1 MKIKRRKCM
10 KKLISSFI
18 STLLTLICVGAV
30 LVIGYVMLSS
40 SSVYKWQNTEAVE
53 VAEFGSPHKFY
64 YRELSNIEKHA
75 YNEIISQI
83 YELPESIEIPDI
95 NAEQLDRIFSA
106 LLYDNPDL
114 FFVGRKCTL
123 SSEMLKTY
131 CSVEYIMTKE
141 EYLVRKEELMQKA
154 ESVISS
160 LSDPDD
166 EWQTELEIHDHIV
179 DNCEY
184 KLSEPKLVYSS
195 SYGALVNGYAACE
208 GYSKAA
214 KLLFDMAGIESSVVS
229 GVSTNFDGEEGAHMW
244 NAVKIDG
251 DFYYLDCTW
260 DDPVNDDKENIKL
273 YSYFNINDEMIS
285 VTHSEFSYDFGC
297 TATAAN
303 YHVKT
308 GRYFEE
314 YSRSDEKALA
324 GLIAED
330 VDNGVWEIQIRFGSR
345 NAYDKAVRD
354 LLDNERVYSVLSR
367 ADNMTDKRIS
377 YKTISY
383 YKNPE
388 QHMLTLV
395 PERG

>member
-1 MKIKRRKCM
+1 M
-10 KKLISSFI
+10 KKFLSAIIS
-18 STLLTLICVGAV
+18 AV
-30 LVIGYVMLSS
+30 LTTVCAASVFVIGYVMLTSS
-40 SSVYKWQNTEAVE
+40 SAYQWENTAAAEVE
-53 VAEFGSPHKFY
+53 DFGSPHKFY
-64 YRELSNIEKHA
+64 YRELDNIEKHA
-75 YNEIISQI
+75 YNEIITHI
-83 YELPESIEIPDI
+83 YDMPESIEIPDI
-95 NAEQLDRIFSA
+95 DTKQLDRIFSA

-123 SSEMLKTY
+123 SSEFLKTV
-131 CSVEYIMTKE
+131 CSVEYILTKE
-141 EYLVRKEELMQKA
+141 EYLSQKEELMQVA
-154 ESVISS
+154 EGVISS
-160 LSDPDD
+160 LSVPDD
-166 EWQTELEIHDHIV
+166 EWQTELEIHDYIV
-179 DNCEY
+179 DNCRY

-195 SYGALVNGYAACE
+195 SYGALVNGKAACE

-229 GVSTNFDGEEGAHMW
+229 GISKNFDGEEGAHMW

-260 DDPVNDDKENIKL
+260 DDPVNDEKKDLKL
-273 YSYFNINDEMIS
+273 YTYFNINDEMIS
-285 VTHSEFSYDFGC
+285 ATHSGFSYDFGC

-314 YSRSDEKALA
+314 YSRSDERLLSK
-324 GLIAED
+324 LIAND
-330 VDNGVWEIQIRFGSR
+330 VENGTWEIQLRFGSKKVY
-345 NAYDKAVRD
+345 NKAVKD
-354 LLDNERVYSVLSR
+354 LLDNERIYSVLSI
-367 ADNMTDKRIS
+367 ADSMTKKSIS

-383 YKNPE
+383 YKNPD

>member
-1 MKIKRRKCM
+1 M
-10 KKLISSFI
+10 KKLISFFV
-18 STLLTLICVGAV
+18 STMLTLACVAAV
-30 LVIGYVMLSS
+30 FAVGYFMLSS
-40 SSVYKWQNTEAVE
+40 SSAYEWNNTQAVE
-53 VAEFGSPHKFY
+53 LSEYGSPHKFY
-64 YRELSNIEKHA
+64 FRKLDNIEKHA
-75 YNEIISQI
+75 YNEIISHI
-83 YELPESIEIPDI
+83 YELPESIEIPAI

-123 SSEMLKTY
+123 SSELLKTR
-131 CSVEYIMTKE
+131 CSVEYILTKE
-141 EYLVRKEELMQKA
+141 EYLAQREKLMQTA
-154 ESVISS
+154 ESVISG

-166 EWQTELEIHDHIV
+166 EWQTELEIHDYIV
-179 DNCEY
+179 ENCQY

-229 GVSTNFDGEEGAHMW
+229 GVSVNFDGEDGAHMW

-251 DFYYLDCTW
+251 EFYYLDCTW
-260 DDPVNDDKENIKL
+260 DDPVNDEKKDMKL

-285 VTHSEFSYDFGC
+285 ATHSDFSYDFGC

-303 YHVKT
+303 YYVKT

-314 YSRSDEKALA
+314 YARSYEKK
-324 GLIAED
+324 IAEVIASD
-330 VDNGVWEIQIRFGSR
+330 VDNGIWEVQLRFGS
-345 NAYDKAVRD
+345 NDAYNKAVKD
-354 LLDNERVYSVLSR
+354 LIDNERIYSVLSR
-367 ADNMTDKRIS
+367 ADDLTDKIIS

-383 YKNPE
+383 YKDSG
-388 QHMLTLV
+388 QLILILV

>member
-1 MKIKRRKCM
+1 M
-10 KKLISSFI
+10 KKIISFFV
-18 STLLTLICVGAV
+18 STVLTVVCAAAILA
-30 LVIGYVMLSS
+30 IGYVMLSS
-40 SSVYKWQNTEAVE
+40 SSVSEWNNTEAVE
-53 VAEFGSPHKFY
+53 VTEFGSPHKFY
-64 YRELSNIEKHA
+64 YRRLDNIEKHA

-141 EYLVRKEELMQKA
+141 EYLVQKAELMQVA
-154 ESVISS
+154 ESVISG
-160 LSDPDD
+160 LSNPDD
-166 EWQTELEIHDHIV
+166 EWQTELEIHDYIIE
-179 DNCEY
+179 NCKYE
-184 KLSEPKLVYSS
+184 LSEPKLVYSS

-229 GVSTNFDGEEGAHMW
+229 GISANFSGDEGAHMW
-244 NAVKIDG
+244 NAVKING

-260 DDPVNDDKENIKL
+260 DDPVNDEKKDMKL

-285 VTHSEFSYDFGC
+285 ATHSDFSYDFGC
-297 TATAAN
+297 TATAEN
-303 YHVKT
+303 YYVKT
-308 GRYFEE
+308 GRYFED
-314 YSRSDEKALA
+314 YGRSDEKAVA
-324 GLIAED
+324 KLISSEID
-330 VDNGVWEIQIRFGSR
+330 KGVWEIQLRFGSKE
-345 NAYDKAVRD
+345 AYNKAVED
-354 LLDNERVYSVLSR
+354 LLDNERIYSVLSR
-367 ADNMTDKRIS
+367 ADDMTDKRIS
-377 YKTISY
+377 YKTITY
-383 YKNPE
+383 YKDPG
-388 QHMLTLV
+388 QLMLTLV